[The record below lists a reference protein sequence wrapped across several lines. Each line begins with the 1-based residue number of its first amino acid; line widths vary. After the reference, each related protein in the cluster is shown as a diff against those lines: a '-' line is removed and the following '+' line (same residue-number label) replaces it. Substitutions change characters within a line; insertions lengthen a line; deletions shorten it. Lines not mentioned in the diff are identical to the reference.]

1 MMIAVHVFGLVT
13 SKEES
18 KKNIKLKNILI
29 LILFAILHTI
39 INLYLDSSIKTLAI
53 CLLYTMYFYI
63 IFDKKVYKSIFS
75 SVLYIILAII
85 PDLLTLTIITKI
97 LNMSKEYCH
106 NYIAGSVLGN
116 MIIGI
121 MLILM
126 VLLLRKP
133 LKTVVNY
140 KLSNNVKIVT
150 VSALTLITIA
160 IFFYNLIGNFRHDND
175 IYTYLLVIITL
186 IVILVTL
193 LRQKIDNENMFKKY
207 DDLLTIMKNYES
219 DIEEQRTINHESKNE
234 LLTIRSK
241 LSEENDKELCSYI
254 DSIIGDKKSVK
265 SAKFSKFKYLP
276 SNGLKGFFYYK
287 FIEAEK
293 RGIKVSLNISKLVEN
308 SYLGDMKT
316 KDFKDLTRIIG
327 VYLDNAIEAAST
339 SKDKKLGI
347 EIYEVKG
354 IIQIIISNTYDNAI
368 EKDKVGNERYS
379 TKGKNRGHGLLLVK
393 RILNENNRI
402 TSETKITDSLYIQT
416 IKINEK

>member
-1 MMIAVHVFGLVT
+1 
-13 SKEES
+13 
-18 KKNIKLKNILI
+18 
-29 LILFAILHTI
+29 
-39 INLYLDSSIKTLAI
+39 
-53 CLLYTMYFYI
+53 
-63 IFDKKVYKSIFS
+63 
-75 SVLYIILAII
+75 
-85 PDLLTLTIITKI
+85 
-97 LNMSKEYCH
+97 
-106 NYIAGSVLGN
+106 
-116 MIIGI
+116 
-121 MLILM
+121 
-126 VLLLRKP
+126 
-133 LKTVVNY
+133 
-140 KLSNNVKIVT
+140 
-150 VSALTLITIA
+150 
-160 IFFYNLIGNFRHDND
+160 
-175 IYTYLLVIITL
+175 
-186 IVILVTL
+186 
-193 LRQKIDNENMFKKY
+193 MFKKY

-241 LSEENDKELCSYI
+241 LSEEKDKELCSYI

-354 IIQIIISNTYDNAI
+354 IIEIIISNTYDNDI